1 MSARL
6 PRWIVVWLLISS
18 ALIGWDVAFVLLRPA
33 SMPGG
38 ALAFLWIPYETYIT
52 VDHSYGD
59 LGNGFVWAQAMMSLL
74 ELAVLAVGLVL
85 HARRRHAVATLL
97 VFTVSVLT
105 GAKTL
110 LILLIEAVT
119 GGAHVGH
126 NPAADLVLLW
136 LLPNGVWVVMPLVVA
151 WITGRMLLRRG

>member
-1 MSARL
+1 MRL

-18 ALIGWDVAFVLLRPA
+18 ALISWDVAFVLLRPA

-38 ALAFLWIPYETYIT
+38 SLAFLWVPYEKYVA

-59 LGNGFVWAQAMMSLL
+59 LENGFVWAQAMMSLL
-74 ELAVLAVGLVL
+74 ELVVLAIGLGL
-85 HARRRHAVATLL
+85 HARRRDAAATLL

-126 NPAADLVLLW
+126 NPMSDLVLLW

-151 WITGRMLLRRG
+151 WITGRMLLRRE